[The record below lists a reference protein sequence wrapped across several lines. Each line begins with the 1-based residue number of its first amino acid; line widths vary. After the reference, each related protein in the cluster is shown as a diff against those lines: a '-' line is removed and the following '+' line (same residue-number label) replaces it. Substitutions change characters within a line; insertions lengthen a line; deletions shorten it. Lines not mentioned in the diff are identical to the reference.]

1 GVGGRGHAVSET
13 VNRLARDVG
22 KIKSDVK
29 DEINDTA
36 DKLDGLLDGIN
47 NINKHIKKIEPH
59 GQLANDLYDER
70 HRLLDELSGYGN
82 IDVTHHDSAESAL
95 DIADG
100 IAVSIMVDRNHKN
113 IANLLNEDDMN
124 LDKIEGR
131 IKVEPSNEEGK
142 LSDSYV
148 SHISIDGHDEN
159 IQFDDFN
166 KTGSLSALIETYGY
180 GNNADSVEGDYP
192 EMLED

>member
-1 GVGGRGHAVSET
+1 LEGT
-13 VNRLARDVG
+13 
-22 KIKSDVK
+22 K
-29 DEINDTA
+29 
-36 DKLDGLLDGIN
+36 
-47 NINKHIKKIEPH
+47 NINKQIKRLDPH

-70 HRLLDELSGYGN
+70 DRLLDELSGDVN
-82 IDVTHHDSAESAL
+82 IEVTYEESAESSL

-100 IAVSIMVDRNHKN
+100 IAVINMVDRNGNN

-124 LDKIEGR
+124 IDKIEGR

-166 KTGSLSALIETYGY
+166 KTGSLSALIETYDY
-180 GNNADSVEGDYP
+180 SNNADSVKWDYTKI
-192 EMLED
+192 LEDLNNMAAAFA

>member
-1 GVGGRGHAVSET
+1 
-13 VNRLARDVG
+13 
-22 KIKSDVK
+22 
-29 DEINDTA
+29 
-36 DKLDGLLDGIN
+36 
-47 NINKHIKKIEPH
+47 
-59 GQLANDLYDER
+59 
-70 HRLLDELSGYGN
+70 
-82 IDVTHHDSAESAL
+82 
-95 DIADG
+95 DG
-100 IAVSIMVDRNHKN
+100 IAVINMVDRNGNN

-166 KTGSLSALIETYGY
+166 KTGSLSELIETYGY
-180 GNNADSVEGDYP
+180 GKNSYNDEGDYTNI
-192 EMLED
+192 LEDLNKIAFALAEEFNEVHESR